1 MIEGSSS
8 QAENLERRARRVM
21 PGGVTA
27 GGRFNPV
34 LGRPYYFER
43 AAGCRLWDVDGR
55 EFIDYSSSNGASL
68 LGHGHPKLAEAAR
81 KAVDL
86 GTMCTQET
94 KYHVELCER
103 LVEIIPSA
111 QSVRLQN
118 TGTEATA
125 AMIRIARAATGRD
138 KVLKFDGHFHGMHD
152 QVLWNTHTPVEHARD
167 REIPPFVD
175 SDGVPATVGGMLVV
189 IPFNDASAFQAAL
202 DAHGDE
208 LALVMMEPISY
219 NLGCVPADPEFIRMV
234 REETRRRS
242 ILLGFDE
249 VLSGFRMGLT
259 GGEGYLG
266 VEPDLS
272 TWAKA
277 LAGGWPLS
285 AITGRSDVLDSL
297 GPVGK
302 TVVSGTYTGHLSAV
316 LASLAAIDVMSEPD
330 FYPRLN
336 GIAEQFYGGVT
347 ELFESHGVPGHIRG
361 IGARFG
367 LYFGVD
373 GEVHNYA
380 DATAFSAEL
389 NTEFLAGC
397 VDAGLHFHDF
407 GTKLAPMHY
416 GTTSAHTEGDIT
428 DTLGRL
434 HGVFA
439 SLGRSA

>member
-1 MIEGSSS
+1 
-8 QAENLERRARRVM
+8 M

-43 AAGCRLWDVDGR
+43 AQGSRLWDVDGN
-55 EFIDYSSSNGASL
+55 EFLDYSSSNGASL
-68 LGHGHPKLAEAAR
+68 LGHAHPKLAEAAR
-81 KAVDL
+81 KAIDL
-86 GTMCTQET
+86 GTLCTQET
-94 KYHVELCER
+94 AYHVELCER

-111 QSVRLQN
+111 EFVRLQN

-125 AMIRIARAATGRD
+125 AMIRIARAATGRS

-152 QVLWNTHTPVEHARD
+152 QVLWNCHTPTEHAHD
-167 REIPPFVD
+167 REIPPFSD
-175 SDGVPATVGGMLVV
+175 SDGVPAEVGAMLVIV
-189 IPFNDASAFQAAL
+189 PFNDADAFIAAL
-202 DAHGDE
+202 NAHGDE
-208 LALVMMEPISY
+208 MALVMMEPISY
-219 NLGCVPADPEFIRMV
+219 NLGCVPADPDFIRLV
-234 REETRRRS
+234 RDETRRRS

-266 VEPDLS
+266 VEPDIS
-272 TWAKA
+272 AWAKA

-285 AITGRSDVLDSL
+285 AVTGRAQVLDHL

-316 LASLAAIDVMSEPD
+316 LASLAALDVMSQPG

-336 GIAEQFYGGVT
+336 GVANSLYDGIST
-347 ELFESHGVPGHIRG
+347 LFTRHGVPGHVRG

-367 LYFGVD
+367 LYFGVE

-380 DATAFSAEL
+380 DATAFDAGL
-389 NTEFLAGC
+389 NRRFLAGC
-397 VDAGLHFHDF
+397 VERGLHFHDF
-407 GTKLAPMHY
+407 GTKSAPMHY
-416 GTTSAHTEGDIT
+416 GITAAHTEEDVR

-434 HGVFA
+434 DDLFE
-439 SLGRSA
+439 SLGQGA